1 MTALTKSD
9 TPGALLETAQLIAA
23 VEGDID
29 NIQIEPD
36 LEAGTV
42 TVNYTFPGSLTIA
55 ADGSMSLVADDY
67 APVADFDATS
77 ALGAVRGNA
86 AAALVELT
94 SNAIT
99 ANAGLPE
106 ADLPEEVD
114 FSLTADLSDG
124 SISGNFTIPVTTG
137 LVGGN
142 LSIVATDYLA

>member
-9 TPGALLETAQLIAA
+9 IPGALLETSQLIAA
-23 VEGDID
+23 VEGTVD
-29 NIQIEPD
+29 NLQIEPD
-36 LEAGTV
+36 LETGVV
-42 TVNYTFPGSLTIA
+42 TVNYTFPGTLAIA
-55 ADGSMSLVADDY
+55 ADGSMTLVADDY
-67 APVADFDATS
+67 APVTDFDATS
-77 ALGAVRGNA
+77 ALGAARGNA

-99 ANAGLPE
+99 ANAALPE
-106 ADLPEEVD
+106 GDLPEDVT
-114 FSLTADLSDG
+114 FTLTADLADG

>member
-9 TPGALLETAQLIAA
+9 TPGALLETSQLLAAQ
-23 VEGDID
+23 EGDTD

-42 TVNYTFPGSLTIA
+42 TVNFNFPGSLTIA

-67 APVADFDATS
+67 APVAGFDATS
-77 ALGAVRGNA
+77 ALGEVRGNA

-124 SISGNFTIPVTTG
+124 SIAGNFTIPVTTG

-142 LSIVATDYLA
+142 LSIVAVDYFS